1 MPHVIL
7 VIDIFKQIDYST
19 VFCFLLNNHL
29 TIITCKYNIS
39 VNVHVQ
45 CGLIFCNRCIQ
56 LFIFFILLTKKLMTN
71 HTMCDKI
78 SKYKINKK
86 YTTDKEKIIRYQ

>member
-1 MPHVIL
+1 MPPVIL

-29 TIITCKYNIS
+29 TIITCKCNIS
-39 VNVHVQ
+39 VNVQQ
-45 CGLIFCNRCIQ
+45 CGLIFCKKMYKT
-56 LFIFFILLTKKLMTN
+56 FIFFILLTKKLMTN

-86 YTTDKEKIIRYQ
+86 IYHRQRKK